1 MNIVCVSPAP
11 WDYPIWTNRQH
22 IMERIAKRHK
32 VIYVFQPVFFRSSI
46 KRNVSLKETK
56 KISMLKKI
64 NDNLWTYTPFVIPC
78 SNRSLNLHRINV
90 EISSVFLKKILS
102 RLGFKNYLLWFYDPE
117 GVTYLDYLNPKL
129 TCYDCVDEY
138 STMPYYNSS
147 KKRKE
152 RLNLLENE
160 LIKKC
165 DLVFTTALNL
175 YKQKKR
181 LNPKTY
187 LVENVGD
194 FYHFNKVAKEQF
206 KTPIDILEIPSP
218 RIGFVGALDDYKV
231 DYELLEYL
239 AVKKPNWSIVL
250 IGSKMSS
257 KESRCASKNN
267 IFYLGRKDY
276 EKLPQYMSHLDACII
291 PYKINDYT
299 KHVFPIK
306 FFEFLSTGKPVIT
319 TALPALKKYS
329 GTVRIASS
337 YNEFIQAI
345 ESSLCYD
352 SEDLKEKR
360 LNLARNNTWEHR
372 TEKLLSYVNE
382 FIEVQN
388 KNC

>member
-1 MNIVCVSPAP
+1 MNIVCLSPAP

-22 IMERIAKRHK
+22 IMARMAKCHK
-32 VIYVFQPVFFRSSI
+32 VIYVFQPVFFKSSI

-64 NDNLWTYTPFVIPC
+64 NDNLWTYTPFIIPF
-78 SNRSLNLHRINV
+78 SNKSLFIHRINV
-90 EISSVFLKKILS
+90 KISSMFLKKILLL
-102 RLGFKNYLLWFYDPE
+102 LGFDNYLLWFYDPE
-117 GVTYLDYLNPKL
+117 GVVYLDYLNPKL

-147 KKRKE
+147 KRRKE
-152 RLNLLENE
+152 RLNRLENE

-165 DLVFTTALNL
+165 DLVFTTAQNL

-194 FYHFNKVAKEQF
+194 FDHFNEVEREKLH
-206 KTPIDILEIPSP
+206 TPTDISKIPSP
-218 RIGFVGALDDYKV
+218 IIGFVGALDDYKV
-231 DYELLEYL
+231 DHDLLEYI

-250 IGSKMSS
+250 IGSKMNS
-257 KESRCASKNN
+257 KEKTDTFSKNDN

-276 EKLPQYMSHLDACII
+276 KKLPQYISHFDVCII

-329 GTVRIASS
+329 RTARIASS

-345 ESSLCYD
+345 EESIHYD
-352 SEDLKEKR
+352 SEGLKEKR
-360 LNLARNNTWEHR
+360 INLAKNNTWEYR
-372 TEKLLSYVNE
+372 TEKLLSYINE
-382 FIEVQN
+382 FIEAQN
-388 KNC
+388 